1 MANGQQQPPQAPQQT
16 DLSDL
21 RIHTLQQAR
30 AELPEV
36 KATPPWEE
44 EPTLPVP
51 STTKLG
57 KAYDAAKSWLGEHEQ
72 HLSEKYLT
80 PFRQGLDNM
89 AEDLQQAGESGHT
102 KSGGQLTTPARLL
115 VEGTGALLKQVPVGR
130 NVKETVQ
137 AMAVPPELP
146 EGKALSR
153 ELKAGER
160 AAIDLSDL
168 RTKQLTPNASGESEA
183 SLEAINRA
191 KQEKL
196 AGVSRVR
203 IDTRSGKETPLIGPE
218 AVDAKAG
225 AYDRIVQRRADGSET
240 TLAEGGQ
247 ARPIAQKAP
256 TAKTPATAKPEQ
268 KPNVYDLGEI
278 EAKERRTTP
287 GTSPTGMERRT
298 LPLKGI
304 SGPPPEQVRLISEAK
319 KQVAAAQTV
328 PEMTAALNRLKNL
341 TGTEAGLDI
350 AQSGGEKLGEDIRK
364 ARAATPAKPLAFPWQ
379 IHDLN
384 KKKDV
389 KSDPGYL
396 YHATTAERAQDI
408 AEEGLKIHTPSHGTD
423 QHAWPDGSTEKRS
436 YFTRKADS
444 AWQFAP
450 EEGKPAIL
458 RMKRDAAVHKREST
472 GDFYSKKKI
481 PADKLEI
488 LGDDKQWHS
497 VSELAATKLG
507 KK

>member
-1 MANGQQQPPQAPQQT
+1 MANGQQQTPQAPQQT

-146 EGKALSR
+146 EAKVLSR

-298 LPLKGI
+298 LPLKVI
-304 SGPPPEQVRLISEAK
+304 SAPPPDQVRLISEAK

-328 PEMTAALNRLKNL
+328 PEMRAELNRLKNL

-364 ARAATPAKPLAFPWQ
+364 ARAAKPAEPIARW
-379 IHDLN
+379 
-384 KKKDV
+384 KKKAPSATSFSEALKLHDFEGPIPSPEARR
-389 KSDPGYL
+389 KPDKYKGFRSDLGPPKPYTNHTKGS
-396 YHATTAERAQDI
+396 ERI
-408 AEEGLKIHTPSHGTD
+408 RIF
-423 QHAWPDGSTEKRS
+423 PDGGWE
-436 YFTRKADS
+436 
-444 AWQFAP
+444 
-450 EEGKPAIL
+450 
-458 RMKRDAAVHKREST
+458 H
-472 GDFYSKKKI
+472 SKTN
-481 PADKLEI
+481 EVNET
-488 LGDDKQWHS
+488 S
-497 VSELAATKLG
+497 VKVGSG
-507 KK
+507 S